1 MPCMV
6 IQAHIGALLLSK
18 FTSYQDFH
26 TQLYTCAAEFDF
38 LSPSY
43 ALALS
48 VTLLL
53 PVGCVLVGVVVWRV
67 VGRVREW
74 GWRVQDTATTTAVS
88 ARKIETSSDLL
99 PEVRISRHLFEMVH
113 DGIHIS

>member
-38 LSPSY
+38 LSLSY

-67 VGRVREW
+67 VGRLREW
-74 GWRVQDTATTTAVS
+74 SWRVQDTTTAVS
-88 ARKIETSSDLL
+88 SKKIDTSLDLL